1 VSTHKLV
8 FYTENIA
15 PMLVVPFTMPPSL
28 GPLDQQDVEDW
39 LASVEH
45 TTDEDHDA
53 QNEGS
58 CLGFLTCTTSVPDEG
73 SCLGFLAYTAAVAA
87 DSSIDTAAPRDVSF
101 SAPSSPARFG
111 TETHRDVSFSAPSSP
126 VLFVTKTHDDPVAGH
141 AEPRTQTVTRGAKKK
156 RRDSTAAVETPR
168 SDHPIEDRRAKKK
181 TRRDSNAA
189 VETPRSDHQTDGR
202 RGKKKTYRASVGTV
216 VVEKKSSDTDITKTL
231 RHVVESFHTPY
242 LKFHEIQDI
251 AKVLGVTEARVRN
264 FCNNY
269 RKRYSFYNNNT
280 KTPAIRQQGDLPTR
294 SYVQF
299 MTENIAVTTQTV
311 AGLSCCDELQ
321 CTVCLSMGSAVASQ
335 TIAGFSWCEGTQCTV
350 CFSDGSAVI
359 SQTMAG
365 FPWCESDATV
375 HSGDP
380 GEADGLP
387 R

>member
-1 VSTHKLV
+1 MSTHKLV

-15 PMLVVPFTMPPSL
+15 PMLVVSFTMPPSL
-28 GPLDQQDVEDW
+28 GPLDDKDVEDW

-45 TTDEDHDA
+45 TTDEH

-73 SCLGFLAYTAAVAA
+73 SCLGFLSYTAAVAA

-126 VLFVTKTHDDPVAGH
+126 ARFGTETHRDVSFSAPSSPVLFVTKTHDDPVADH
-141 AEPRTQTVTRGAKKK
+141 AEPHTQTVTRGAKKK

-168 SDHPIEDRRAKKK
+168 SDHPIKNLPDKKK
-181 TRRDSNAA
+181 T
-189 VETPRSDHQTDGR
+189 H
-202 RGKKKTYRASVGTV
+202 RASVGTV

-269 RKRYSFYNNNT
+269 RKRYSFYND
-280 KTPAIRQQGDLPTR
+280 KTNSPMITQQQGGGSLR
-294 SYVQF
+294 SY
-299 MTENIAVTTQTV
+299 
-311 AGLSCCDELQ
+311 SQ
-321 CTVCLSMGSAVASQ
+321 CRVAS
-335 TIAGFSWCEGTQCTV
+335 A
-350 CFSDGSAVI
+350 
-359 SQTMAG
+359 M
-365 FPWCESDATV
+365 
-375 HSGDP
+375 
-380 GEADGLP
+380 